1 MGQKEVDGLGKVFL
15 IASGKGG
22 VGKTTV
28 SANMSAA
35 LSEKHRV
42 LVIDADLDLS
52 NLDLAFGLRNRHVYD
67 LQDLYYRNC
76 SFDDAVLSVPGHPNL
91 FALFAPLRRE
101 VSTVT
106 LLKFLRQLVEE
117 KRRYFDYI
125 FIDCPA
131 GIGPTLEILADP
143 RYETLIVT
151 TPDRTA
157 ISDGERTADYLFRSG
172 AGRVRL
178 IVNRVRPSL
187 IKKNYA
193 PDIDDIIDSTSLQLI
208 GLIPE
213 DIGVICAGNGDTLA
227 YNLPKSRSKK
237 AFRNIALRV
246 TGQSVDLDKFS

>member
-1 MGQKEVDGLGKVFL
+1 MGKVFL

-28 SANMSAA
+28 SANVSAA
-35 LSEKHRV
+35 LSETSRV

-76 SFDDAVLSVPGHPNL
+76 SFDDAVHSVPGHPNL

-101 VSTVT
+101 VPTET
-106 LLKFLRQLVEE
+106 LLRFLRALIED
-117 KRRYFDYI
+117 KRRQFDYI

-131 GIGPTLEILADP
+131 GIGSTLEILSDP

-157 ISDGERTADYLFRSG
+157 ISDGERAADYLFRNN
-172 AGRVRL
+172 AGRIRL
-178 IVNRVRPSL
+178 IVNRVRPVL
-187 IKKNYA
+187 IKKNRA
-193 PDIDDIIDSTSLQLI
+193 PDIDDIIDSTYLQLI

-213 DIGVICAGNGDTLA
+213 DVNVICAGNGDTLA
-227 YNLPKSRSKK
+227 YDLPRAASKR
-237 AFRNIALRV
+237 AFRNIALRIK
-246 TGQSVDLDKFS
+246 GQTVELHKFS

>member
-1 MGQKEVDGLGKVFL
+1 MGKVFL

-28 SANMSAA
+28 SANVSAA

-42 LVIDADLDLS
+42 LVIDGDLDLS
-52 NLDLAFGLRNRHVYD
+52 NLDLVFGLRNRHVYD

-76 SFDDAVLSVPGHPNL
+76 SFEDAVLSVPGHPEL

-106 LLKFLRQLVEE
+106 LLNFLRGLVEE
-117 KRRYFDYI
+117 KRREYDYI

-143 RYETLIVT
+143 RFETLIVT

-157 ISDGERTADYLFRSG
+157 VSDGERAAEYLFRHN

-193 PDIDDIIDSTSLQLI
+193 PDIDDIIDTTSLQLI
-208 GLIPE
+208 GLVPE
-213 DIGVICAGNGDTLA
+213 DVGVICAGNADTLA
-227 YNLPKSRSKK
+227 YDLPKSRSKQ

-246 TGQSVDLDKFS
+246 AGQSVDLAKFS

>member
-1 MGQKEVDGLGKVFL
+1 MGKVFL

-28 SANMSAA
+28 TANVAAA

-42 LVIDADLDLS
+42 LVVDGDLDLS
-52 NLDLAFGLRNRHVYD
+52 NLDLAFGMRNRHVYD

-76 SFDDAVLSVPGHPNL
+76 SFDDAVMTVPGHPNL

-106 LLKFLRQLVEE
+106 LLKFLRELVAE
-117 KRRYFDYI
+117 KRRVYDYV

-131 GIGPTLEILADP
+131 GIGPTLEVLADP
-143 RYETLIVT
+143 RYETIIVT

-157 ISDGERTADYLFRSG
+157 ISDGERAADHLVRNH

-178 IVNRVRPSL
+178 VVNRVRPSL
-187 IKKNYA
+187 IKKNRA
-193 PDIDDIIDSTSLQLI
+193 PDIDEIIDTTYLQLI

-213 DIGVICAGNGDTLA
+213 DINVICAGNGDKLT
-227 YNLPKSRSKK
+227 YDVPKARSKK
-237 AFRNIALRV
+237 AFRNIALRIS
-246 TGQSVDLDKFS
+246 GQSVELDKFS

>member
-1 MGQKEVDGLGKVFL
+1 MGKVFL

-28 SANMSAA
+28 TANVAAA

-42 LVIDADLDLS
+42 LVIDGDLDLS
-52 NLDLAFGLRNRHVYD
+52 NLDMAFGLRNRHVYD

-76 SFDDAVLSVPGHPNL
+76 SFEDALLSVPGYPNL

-101 VSTVT
+101 VPVVT
-106 LLKFLRQLVEE
+106 LLKFLRDLAE
-117 KRRYFDYI
+117 KKRKVFDYV

-131 GIGPTLEILADP
+131 GIGPTLEVFADP
-143 RYETLIVT
+143 RYETLMVT

-157 ISDGERTADYLFRSG
+157 ISDGERTADYLFRNRT
-172 AGRVRL
+172 GRVRL

-187 IKKNYA
+187 IKKNRA
-193 PDIDDIIDSTSLQLI
+193 PDIDDIIDTTSLQLI

-213 DIGVICAGNGDTLA
+213 DVGIICAGNGDRLA
-227 YNLPKSRSKK
+227 YDVPKLRSKR
-237 AFRNIALRV
+237 AFRNIAQRI
-246 TGQSVDLDKFS
+246 TGQSVELDNFS

>member
-1 MGQKEVDGLGKVFL
+1 MGKVFL

-28 SANMSAA
+28 SANVAAA
-35 LSEKHRV
+35 LSENYRV

-52 NLDLAFGLRNRHVYD
+52 NLDLAFGMRNRHVYD

-76 SFDDAVLSVPGHPNL
+76 TFDDAVLSIPGHPNL

-101 VSTVT
+101 VATGT
-106 LLKFLRQLVEE
+106 LLKFLRGLIGE
-117 KRRYFDYI
+117 KRRTFDYI
-125 FIDCPA
+125 LIDCPA
-131 GIGPTLEILADP
+131 GIGPTLEELADP
-143 RYETLIVT
+143 RYETLLVT

-157 ISDGERTADYLFRSG
+157 ISDGERAAEHLHRKG

-187 IKKNYA
+187 IKKNQA
-193 PDIDDIIDSTSLQLI
+193 PDIDDIIDTTYLQLI

-213 DIGVICAGNGDTLA
+213 DINVICAGNGDMLT
-227 YNLPKSRSKK
+227 YDLPKARSKK
-237 AFRNIALRV
+237 AFRNIALRM
-246 TGQSVDLDKFS
+246 TGQATDLDKFS